1 MSDVTANKCLMRCP
15 PFRSKEEL
23 RFLLS
28 RIPSIQ
34 RESIVIVKKF
44 ELEILTNPHVLDL
57 PEPEKHNSGI
67 MSLCVSVCEHDNS
80 KTIGATEIKFGSTT
94 ASVKISHSLPDIKE
108 EVNNE
113 WTETNRKV
121 APPRQTT
128 LPTVPTRHQTFQR
141 QLSHRLD
148 LSDVPF
154 EVCNISQRDSQSI
167 GRIRPELYQQD
178 VMRQWSADSGTDLL
192 GDGSEQGAS
201 CGKLTFS
208 LRYDHDVEGLIV
220 KNIAGNLSVSF
231 LQSYPK
237 ARSAICNSGYEFIA
251 PSTRPQRT
259 PLFDGLFYFLTA
271 LLSYRKQDPD
281 TRLKVTAHW
290 NYL

>member
-1 MSDVTANKCLMRCP
+1 
-15 PFRSKEEL
+15 
-23 RFLLS
+23 
-28 RIPSIQ
+28 
-34 RESIVIVKKF
+34 
-44 ELEILTNPHVLDL
+44 
-57 PEPEKHNSGI
+57 
-67 MSLCVSVCEHDNS
+67 
-80 KTIGATEIKFGSTT
+80 STT

-220 KNIAGNLSVSF
+220 KVRV
-231 LQSYPK
+231 QQ
-237 ARSAICNSGYEFIA
+237 
-251 PSTRPQRT
+251 TQV
-259 PLFDGLFYFLTA
+259 PLFTLVLYFDYHVFDKFSRSKPDSRRTFTLLT
-271 LLSYRKQDPD
+271 L
-281 TRLKVTAHW
+281 
-290 NYL
+290 